1 MITNISSEGSFNNL
15 ESFLKR
21 AVKNSSKQ
29 EAVELAEAIVS
40 RLRQDTPKRSGKTAS
55 SWSYNVSNDSNGFVI
70 EIVNTNNN
78 GSVNIARIIH
88 FGHGTGTGGYV
99 PPKPFITTAIDSVYK
114 SKIDSILTKMVK

>member
-1 MITNISSEGSFNNL
+1 MNISSEGSFKNM

-21 AVKNSSKQ
+21 TVKNSSKQ

-55 SWSYNVSNDSNGFVI
+55 AWSYNISNSSNGFVI

>member
-1 MITNISSEGSFNNL
+1 MNISSEGSFNNL

-55 SWSYNVSNDSNGFVI
+55 SWSYIVSNDSNGFVI
-70 EIVNTNNN
+70 EIINTNNN
-78 GSVNIARIIH
+78 GSVNVARIIH

>member
-1 MITNISSEGSFNNL
+1 MNISSEGSFNNL

-21 AVKNSSKQ
+21 AVKNSSRQ
-29 EAVELAEAIVS
+29 EVIELAEAIVNK
-40 RLRQDTPKRSGKTAS
+40 LRQDTPKRSGKTAG
-55 SWSYNVSNDSNGFVI
+55 SWSYHISNSSNGFVI

-78 GSVNIARIIH
+78 GAVNIARIIH

-99 PPKPFITTAIDSVYK
+99 PQQPFITTAIDSVYK

>member
-1 MITNISSEGSFNNL
+1 MNISSEGSFNNL

-70 EIVNTNNN
+70 EIINTNNN
-78 GSVNIARIIH
+78 GSVNVARIIH

-114 SKIDSILTKMVK
+114 SKIDSILTEMVK

>member
-1 MITNISSEGSFNNL
+1 MNITSEGSFNNL

-29 EAVELAEAIVS
+29 EPVELAEAIVS

-70 EIVNTNNN
+70 EIINTNNN
-78 GSVNIARIIH
+78 GSVNVARIIH

>member
-1 MITNISSEGSFNNL
+1 MNITSEGSFNNL

-40 RLRQDTPKRSGKTAS
+40 KLRQDTPKRSGKTAS
-55 SWSYNVSNDSNGFVI
+55 SWSYNIYNSSNGFVI

-78 GSVNIARIIH
+78 GSVNIARITH

>member
-1 MITNISSEGSFNNL
+1 MNISSEGSFNNL

-21 AVKNSSKQ
+21 TVKNSSKQ

-55 SWSYNVSNDSNGFVI
+55 AWSYNISNSSNGFVI

-78 GSVNIARIIH
+78 GSVNVARIIH

-99 PPKPFITTAIDSVYK
+99 PPQPFITAAIDSVYK

>member
-1 MITNISSEGSFNNL
+1 MNISSEGSFNNL

-21 AVKNSSKQ
+21 TVKNSPKQ
-29 EAVELAEAIVS
+29 EVIELAEAIVS
-40 RLRQDTPKRSGKTAS
+40 RLRKDTPKRSGKTAS
-55 SWSYNVSNDSNGFVI
+55 AWSYNISNSSNGFVI
-70 EIVNTNNN
+70 EIVNINNN